1 MQIFQT
7 DEPMAALWDF
17 LKPLAEELPVYKQVA
32 DEAEE
37 DIPESYLLVRAN
49 ITDAG
54 AVYGDGR
61 TLIRRNTADLLLV
74 SKATGARSDDV
85 HNLNIRKV
93 NAFLNA
99 AGDVAY
105 SQRDLGYNATLKE
118 AQYSWTL
125 EFLYGKSN

>member
-1 MQIFQT
+1 MQIFPT
-7 DEPMAALWDF
+7 DDPMAALWAF
-17 LKPLAEELPVYKQVA
+17 LKPLAEELPIYMQLA
-32 DEAEE
+32 DESEKN
-37 DIPESYLLVRAN
+37 IPESYLLVRTN
-49 ITDAG
+49 ITDGG
-54 AVYGDGR
+54 ALYGDGR

-85 HNLNIRKV
+85 HSTNIRKI
-93 NAFLNA
+93 NAFLTA

-125 EFLYGKSN
+125 EYLYGKWK